1 MKLTVSGPSQAPAQL
16 GAQALPAGHHVT
28 AMARPPE
35 SVTTS
40 HPGLPPHAA
49 PPHCPAPPPNSLR
62 RVKLDLPGA
71 VTVTG
76 YLLAV
81 IYAVIEKSLPP
92 AVAGVLLLA
101 AFWVIELR
109 SPAPLAPVRILR
121 RPTVKVRQ
129 LRGAG
134 GAGHGDCHDLPD
146 DALPAADPALVPAG
160 DRAD

>member
-28 AMARPPE
+28 AMARPPK

-81 IYAVIEKSLPP
+81 IYAVIKKSLPRP
-92 AVAGVLLLA
+92 
-101 AFWVIELR
+101 
-109 SPAPLAPVRILR
+109 SPACCSRAPERGVR
-121 RPTVKVRQ
+121 T
-129 LRGAG
+129 G
-134 GAGHGDCHDLPD
+134 
-146 DALPAADPALVPAG
+146 
-160 DRAD
+160 RADRGRSTGKG